1 MNRNPC
7 KRPPR
12 GNEKNIQDG
21 SFTPFPH
28 FLVRFTTIYIY
39 IYIPRSF
46 LANILSQ
53 HSFHSSLQLLAHFSL
68 SSLVT
73 KRTHAIISTRTIRFA
88 SRLLPLSVLSLPSYI
103 VRSGVQFLSY
113 TRSRTHAYS
122 LSLSLARKKSR
133 EPKSRGETLQFLE

>member
-1 MNRNPC
+1 MDP
-7 KRPPR
+7 
-12 GNEKNIQDG
+12 
-21 SFTPFPH
+21 SH
-28 FLVRFTTIYIY
+28 RFHISSYDLQRYIY

-122 LSLSLARKKSR
+122 LSLSLSR
-133 EPKSRGETLQFLE
+133 EKNHESQKVEVRPSNSSNNST

>member
-21 SFTPFPH
+21 SFTPFPT
-28 FLVRFTTIYIY
+28 FPRTIYNDIY